1 MGGNEREDDAGGEC
15 RGGLKHSLIRCMD
28 TRKRGEDQV
37 WAVQRASTR
46 GMMRIER
53 ERERGRRQR
62 REQDET
68 RKGAVGYFAPSPS
81 SFSGHLLADS
91 AEKL

>member
-1 MGGNEREDDAGGEC
+1 MGRTESFNSGNDAH
-15 RGGLKHSLIRCMD
+15 R
-28 TRKRGEDQV
+28 
-37 WAVQRASTR
+37 
-46 GMMRIER
+46 ER